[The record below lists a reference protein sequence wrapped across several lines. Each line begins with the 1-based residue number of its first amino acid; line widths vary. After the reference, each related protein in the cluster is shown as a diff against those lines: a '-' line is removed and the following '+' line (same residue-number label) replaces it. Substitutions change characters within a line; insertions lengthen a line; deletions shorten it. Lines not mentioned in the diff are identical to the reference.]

1 MHPNFVSRLPRKVLG
16 WFISTWSTLVYTNNF
31 SLTRYLSVFV
41 IRVDDQ
47 QVFLYNFPLT
57 RFLRLGRRHDR
68 QVFLDKFRLCL
79 QCLMVSGVLRNLG
92 PSLMPSQKQNGIHRK
107 SPFCCKCA
115 RGTFASEKQGSV
127 DGGFVRGQQRSG
139 SKIKEWP
146 II

>member
-79 QCLMVSGVLRNLG
+79 QCLMISGVLRKLG
-92 PSLMPSQKQNGIHRK
+92 PSLMPRPKTKWHPQKEL
-107 SPFCCKCA
+107 A
-115 RGTFASEKQGSV
+115 V
-127 DGGFVRGQQRSG
+127 SG
-139 SKIKEWP
+139 KEALLLLKNKTV
-146 II
+146 